1 MKIYEIMHLA
11 KQTLNLL
18 HASCIKMDD
27 VRYLPLFDEFLKL
40 KADGAKTSAAVYIL
54 AQKHGLSERKI
65 YYIIKGSSKDVRI
78 VQHA

>member
-1 MKIYEIMHLA
+1 
-11 KQTLNLL
+11 
-18 HASCIKMDD
+18 MDD
-27 VRYLPLFDEFLKL
+27 VRYLPLYDEFLKL

-65 YYIIKGSSKDVRI
+65 YYIIKGFSKDVRI

>member
-27 VRYLPLFDEFLKL
+27 VRYLPLYDEYLKL
-40 KADGAKTSAAVYIL
+40 KADGAKTHHRQLRGNPHWRSPL
-54 AQKHGLSERKI
+54 LLS
-65 YYIIKGSSKDVRI
+65 
-78 VQHA
+78 H